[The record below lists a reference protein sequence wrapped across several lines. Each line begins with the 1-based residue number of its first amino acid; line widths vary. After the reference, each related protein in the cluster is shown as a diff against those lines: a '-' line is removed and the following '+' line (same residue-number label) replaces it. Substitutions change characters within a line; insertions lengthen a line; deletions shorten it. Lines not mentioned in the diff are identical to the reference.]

1 MNKWTCYFIN
11 EGSVK
16 STSTVPLKVCTGK
29 CHDIKNS
36 FQIKVRE
43 NYKYEMLSNK
53 TKCKNGKN
61 MKPLHSFF
69 VS

>member
-1 MNKWTCYFIN
+1 MKKWTCYFIN

-16 STSTVPLKVCTGK
+16 STSTVPFKVWTAK

-43 NYKYEMLSNK
+43 NYKYEMLSNERK
-53 TKCKNGKN
+53 
-61 MKPLHSFF
+61 M
-69 VS
+69 

>member
-43 NYKYEMLSNK
+43 NYKYEMLSNERK
-53 TKCKNGKN
+53 
-61 MKPLHSFF
+61 M
-69 VS
+69 

>member
-1 MNKWTCYFIN
+1 MSKRTLMNFIN
-11 EGSVK
+11 EGSLEI
-16 STSTVPLKVCTGK
+16 TSTVPFKVCIAK

-53 TKCKNGKN
+53 TK
-61 MKPLHSFF
+61 M
-69 VS
+69 